1 MARRLRPVAAVLVA
15 ALAVGLVAIAP
26 AGPPAAAVPGA
37 DDVGDVLVVIDT
49 LTPLV
54 PGPEGQ
60 LTLRGR
66 VVSTGRDP
74 VSDVAVVLRRSAGPL
89 TGRAQVTA
97 AAEAGLTGPDP
108 DDVVL
113 TGTRVE
119 VAATL
124 PAGDAVPFRLS
135 LPLAE
140 AGFTTAGAYVLG
152 VEATGRVGSETTS
165 RRIGVERTFLPWFP
179 EEVEPIQVTWLW
191 PLAAAPDRTATGVLL
206 SDAVPREISPGGR
219 LFTLVDVGRRYPGA
233 VSWVADPGLLQ
244 TVADL
249 VGGYQVRADGVLV
262 AGDREAQA
270 RAWLDQVSAVA
281 TGPGVRTLPYA
292 DLDASAAVRAGLSA
306 DVVRAV
312 TSGPGVAAAAL
323 GEVAPG
329 GLAWSPFPRLD
340 PQALAVLASA
350 GTTDVIVP
358 AGALR
363 PADPGRPLATVAT
376 GQGTVRA
383 VLVDPGLSGT
393 LDLPQR
399 TPAEILLARQQFLAE
414 TAVLA
419 TGAGGTYVVAP
430 SSTTWDPARGLL
442 IPLLRALRTA
452 PWLDEA
458 SLATVLAQ
466 EPVARARAG
475 YGIRA
480 RAEELPPSYL
490 AAVART
496 SARVTSFASV
506 LDNPVGVT
514 EPYSAALLRAQ
525 SAAWRADVPGG
536 QALVRAI
543 GSELSGEM
551 DQVRV
556 LSAGTITFSGD
567 TGRIPVTITNDLDRA
582 VTVGLTLRGQP
593 ERRLESGP
601 LTGIVIAPGR
611 MTSVD
616 LTARVIGGEPL
627 TVEVQLLDGLGGDY
641 GEPGLIEVRSTAYS
655 RAAAWVVAIAFA
667 AILVFVVVGVTR
679 RIHRARAQSSARD
692 LGP

>member
-1 MARRLRPVAAVLVA
+1 MARRLRLLAAGLAVTLGVGMAAVV
-15 ALAVGLVAIAP
+15 P
-26 AGPPAAAVPGA
+26 AGPGASAVPRA
-37 DDVGDVLVVIDT
+37 DEAGEVVVVIDT

-54 PGPEGQ
+54 PGPDGR
-60 LTLRGR
+60 LTVRGR
-66 VVSTGRDP
+66 VVSTSRDP
-74 VSDVAVVLRRSAGPL
+74 VSDIAVVLRRSAGPL
-89 TGRAQVTA
+89 TARAQVTA
-97 AAEAGLTGPDP
+97 AAETGLAGPDP

-119 VAATL
+119 VTSSL
-124 PAGDAVPFRLS
+124 PPGDAVPFRLS
-135 LPLAE
+135 IPLAE

-152 VEATGRVGSETTS
+152 VEATGRVGAESTA

-179 EEVEPIQVTWLW
+179 EDIDPIGVTWLW
-191 PLAAAPDRTATGVLL
+191 PLAAAPDRTATGLL
-206 SDAVPREISPGGR
+206 VSDTVPVEVSPGGR
-219 LFTLVDVGRRYPGA
+219 LFTLVDVGRRYPGSVA
-233 VSWVADPGLLQ
+233 WVADPALLQ

-249 VGGYQVRADGVLV
+249 VGGYQVRVDGALV

-270 RAWLDQVSAVA
+270 RAWLEQVSAVA
-281 TGPGVRTLPYA
+281 AGPGIRTLPYA
-292 DLDASAAVRAGLSA
+292 DIDASAAVRAGLSA

-350 GTTDVIVP
+350 GTTDVIVS

-383 VLVDPGLSGT
+383 VLADPGLSRT

-419 TGAGGTYVVAP
+419 TGPGGTYVVAP
-430 SSTTWDPARGLL
+430 SSTAWDPARGLL

-452 PWLDEA
+452 PWLEEA
-458 SLATVLAQ
+458 TLDTVLAQ
-466 EPVARARAG
+466 EPVTRTRAG
-475 YGIRA
+475 YGVRA

-490 AAVART
+490 ASVART
-496 SARVTSFASV
+496 SGRVASFASV
-506 LDNPVGVT
+506 LDDPVGVT

-525 SAAWRADVPGG
+525 SAAWRADLPGG
-536 QALVRAI
+536 QALVRAV
-543 GSELSGEM
+543 SAELTGEI

-582 VTVGLTLRGQP
+582 VTVGVTLRGQP
-593 ERRLESGP
+593 ERRMESDP
-601 LTGIVIAPGR
+601 LTGIVVPPGR

-679 RIHRARAQSSARD
+679 RIHRARAQSATGD